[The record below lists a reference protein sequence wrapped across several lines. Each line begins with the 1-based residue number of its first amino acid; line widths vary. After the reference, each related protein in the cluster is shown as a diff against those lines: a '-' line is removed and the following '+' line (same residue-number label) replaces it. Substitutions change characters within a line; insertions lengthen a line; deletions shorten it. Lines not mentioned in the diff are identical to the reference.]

1 MQREN
6 TPLAHNTGVSRTS
19 AFKPHKRIS
28 TANLQGNTKMTQ
40 TKIPPHALHS
50 GHATINTP
58 ENRVLCRSPHCS
70 RAVMPFSPEGL
81 LSIFSLPC
89 NGGNGRNA
97 KNNNYPEK
105 KNYCTTT

>member
-28 TANLQGNTKMTQ
+28 TADLQGNTKTTQ

-50 GHATINTP
+50 RHATMNTP
-58 ENRVLCRSPHCS
+58 ENRVLRRSPHCS

-81 LSIFSLPC
+81 LSIFALPC

-97 KNNNYPEK
+97 KNNNYP
-105 KNYCTTT
+105 